1 MATKLTIPTKYE
13 GSTLSAPEFN
23 AVVTAINENADSLQ
37 ETFAQLQD
45 KLGKTTIVINSETS
59 FTIDSIQTLIEYLNQ
74 YGTSTPSY
82 NTAPIIKINK
92 TTYVYKA
99 GEALSFDIDLFDT
112 EGGFL
117 TLVGTNPTVSSGY
130 NSFTIEG
137 LRSGLNTIDF
147 NQLVYNN
154 TTSRMDVGTY
164 IFSDIFVID
173 KLGRSSLTPLNLKI
187 IIGTIEL
194 TSGFNSLVSY
204 EKNQAIGVRYGVASI
219 TNSLKMTYTV
229 SGKMLVDDGNG
240 GLQYQSFTQVI
251 TRNDE
256 FKVTDNEDDFVTGD
270 VYYHTFNIEPFI
282 NVGDY
287 TLSILAEGLGDG
299 LGVQSNLLQV
309 NIVVNEAGILY
320 SSSSFNSNGSY
331 YAGDAIQIPVNIFYT
346 ETPEIDYIYQC
357 NAWVDGLNITGQS
370 NLVFEQKNITINM
383 TLPDDPDLY
392 TIKYQ
397 SVIINPEGEVYKT
410 NINYIALQAKAK
422 SIYNVLTDS
431 YSHIEL
437 YLTAKG
443 KSNNSPNWQVW
454 ENRYNLSQ
462 DYFGTLTEFSPTV
475 NGWEDPSNTNQH
487 IGNSLYA
494 SGSSYC
500 MINYYPFDN
509 FDAKGTG
516 LTLDFSIRH
525 GDLIA
530 DSAYNLSI
538 GKPVN
543 YPKTGVYVRN
553 NKLEIWGLNSNISVP
568 IICDSKV
575 LTKLGEWETG
585 DEYAHITITYDII
598 KKEVF
603 VYLNGIISSYG
614 TFSNAENLTHSY
626 PIIFNGALDS
636 NNNITGIAD
645 SKLRFFRVYRTTLTS
660 EQVLGNYIAS
670 YPDDSERLLL
680 EALNDSVNPV
690 LSIAY
695 MKGDRVGIIKDE
707 MRRLFFNFVPG
718 NEALITNTYIPN
730 PIAVGEYGQQY
741 MDMKEEFP
749 TDVDLQG
756 NSSLSYPIKNYGID
770 IYDAEAWNNF
780 RVSDGKEYNMVYNKD
795 VLPEYR
801 PWANW
806 DSYHLKAN
814 YIDSSHCNNL
824 IMAKLSEQVFRL
836 PYNWS
841 DLGEYFPT
849 STPFKNFTVTTPKG
863 VIDPYSRFPVY
874 PTRVAVDGFP
884 FVMKGDY
891 TDTNGRAFTKSFIG
905 VYTWNMKQHRKLYTM
920 PSASESPNKRHF
932 IYRCESNGDTVHE
945 ELRSGYCKFI
955 DLSKQELLLDS
966 YGRVLTRSYIH
977 TQDQNS
983 LFEQYIPSDY
993 SWYLLDSPTGYLQQ
1007 NGLYTWIKYALND
1020 TGLEL
1025 SDNHLSKTH
1034 IGIAIDQSTE
1044 VKSTDYHDY
1053 DWKIIDAHE
1062 GIININ
1068 NLYTIIQFASDELG
1082 NNISDSSNSKSHI
1095 GFVYDAMV
1103 IPMEEGVDY
1112 FDKTDDQTEA
1122 FWRKGA
1128 ELIMDWECREPSD
1141 MGSGH
1146 WEEQINGVWT
1156 LTYNII
1162 DPKDLD
1168 KSSILPDKILRFI
1181 WDNKTTAGD
1190 AKRTGN
1196 VKTNYWTSIVDSNT
1210 LIPTL
1215 SDPNQT
1221 FAAID
1226 KSKAIEATKQH
1237 VDFLNAISWM
1247 AESSDECFADSLI
1260 FEKYFDLRNCL
1271 DYVLCCLTFC
1281 LTDSI
1286 GRNLTMIAW
1295 DQDSVKVGDGIMDR
1309 KKMRFYPVFY
1319 DIDTAFGTNVQ
1330 GGLYST
1336 PYIAWAYD
1344 IGDIYVAEQGAGQEY
1359 NCFGTNFLKRIS
1371 KNYGPQL
1378 MRRYQELRSGTVD
1391 PLDSKTKIAAPFDY
1405 LNILQLYTKQMVGRV
1420 GERYFNQ
1427 DAVFKYIGFENDPE
1441 YTAKRNYITNARGN
1455 KVMFMKNFLKKRLD
1469 YIDSLLGY
1477 IPDTEDMAYFQHYS
1491 SGAMTLSFETMTAG
1505 YIRISFAQNQVIS
1518 IYCNGIV
1525 PTEVT
1530 YNYASVTQHILR
1542 IYNCAIITKLT
1553 GLTNKDVRIAR
1564 LNSMVNLRVLDL
1576 KGNPNFGSEVST
1588 LEIASCR
1595 NLRTIDLTGCNGS
1608 NEFTPDISGCVLLEQ
1623 FLISNSS
1630 VGNVS
1635 FSQNLNLVTI
1645 DVRGCTRFNSLDV
1658 SNLYRLTQLYYDE
1671 WRLVSLNI
1679 SNSAII
1685 VDFSLDNTY
1694 NNLTSLKI
1702 INNRAIT
1709 ALQFGTNS
1717 FNSLEQ
1723 LEIANC
1729 SKLVSVIDLF
1739 KNRTGYPSLN
1749 VDFLGT
1755 CPLLVTVE
1763 NLFENSVLTQIPS
1776 RMLQNSSKV
1785 KSLKGCF
1792 KDCKQLESIPTGIFD
1807 SIPYLEDITDI
1818 FNGARLQYYTDIE
1831 GIDEYGFPVITGKQ
1845 IHNVIKTDN
1854 LFAQCPSLKTV
1865 TRAFANSEL
1874 VNVPV
1879 NIFNAS
1885 LYVTNIDQCFYNITN
1900 EGSLYNGVKQ
1910 PLTLPT
1916 TLWNN
1921 LRIVNSAVEVFKNSY
1936 MTTVPNDLFS
1946 TANSL
1951 TTIQG
1956 LFSGCPLTNLPA
1968 NMFSLGANVLTDIS
1982 NAFQGTQVSTLPI
1995 NFLKTLPALTNINNL
2010 FLNSNITSLNTGFLV
2025 SNAITSFKFS
2035 DLGIP
2040 NLTIINADILSSNT
2054 VLTNISNLYS
2064 NTQIHNSPD
2073 YLFSTNRNISNIS
2086 NLVADSVINSIGENF
2101 LVTNS
2106 VTDITG
2112 LFQNRSTALSIG
2124 SGFMEYSPN
2133 LLLADYAFDGCTGIS
2148 VVNTNMLNVCE
2159 SLTSAT
2165 YLFNNCTNLITINAG
2180 LLEDVAVLTGIS
2192 NIFKNTAISSIPDR
2206 CLVNPNITTFKFS
2219 DILTHKVSISNDFL
2233 SESSLTNIDNLFTN
2247 TLIEDIPTD
2256 FFSTHTIANPTNLFL
2271 NSGIKTIGD
2280 NALSGITLTNCSSLF
2295 ASCPIVSIGNNFM
2308 INSAVTNISNIFKNR
2323 TTLVSVGTNFL
2334 GAKTAVTNAE
2344 SAFDGCINWVNGSDV
2359 FLNDSANL
2367 TNIKNIFKG
2376 CTKLL
2381 ALPTGFITNS
2391 KLVNSLEGVF
2401 LDNGITIV
2409 PNDFCINNT
2418 GITTLISPTTSLS
2431 IFDDSAVV
2439 NIGNNAFRNCIN
2451 LTRVTIPSY
2460 ITTLGTNVFNGCTG
2474 LTNATFNAILS
2485 IPEGTFNGCNHL
2497 TNVNITAVTGTIGID
2512 SFRGCTL
2519 LSAVTIPTT
2528 VTTIGNTAFYGC
2540 STLTTITLPAS
2551 ITTLGN
2557 NIFENCTLLSVVRI
2571 NAISVPTVGTT
2582 ILLNTA
2588 LTKIYVP
2595 YTLVNSYI
2603 AVYNWSIYQTYFDG
2617 VYIFIDNA
2625 FKSGLISSGKDLN
2638 NDGEFSIAELATI
2651 TSLPNSTSYTN
2662 ITTLEDLVM
2671 LPNLTII
2678 GVCFANCLNLTSITI
2693 PSTVTTISNGAF
2705 AGCNNVTEFIVNA
2718 GNTSFKTVD
2727 GVLYTYDETQLVAY
2741 PNGKTSTS
2749 YTVPVT
2755 VTLIRNYA
2763 FKGDN
2768 KFTIINVVTETP
2780 ATATVNSFES
2790 VNKTTCRIIA
2800 LTSSD
2805 VTTYKAATGWSLF
2818 TNIEVL
2824 IVNVN
2829 LHVPTAGTIASV
2841 VTAAGYVKDQITS
2854 LTLTG
2859 NLNGTDIKYIRE
2871 MVGKNT
2877 TGVDTTGSLIIL
2889 DMSGANIVSGGDYYY
2904 YSSDSSTYYYT
2915 ANDVFGSVFFYNCTK
2930 LTSIIIPNSITSIGS
2945 SAFSGC
2951 TTLVSV
2957 TLDNNITSIGSHAF
2971 RNCEILNSIVI
2982 PDSVTSLGIYTFS
2995 SCSALPYI
3003 NIQNVTSIGEGVF
3016 QYCYNLTSITLSN
3029 SLISIGMSAFYFSGL
3044 TSITIPSSVTSI
3056 GNAAFQACT
3065 KLTSVNFPN
3074 GTCSIGY
3081 QAFRDCPA
3089 LVDLVLPY
3097 CTSIQEN
3104 TLTNC
3109 GVINLTIGGG
3119 LSSVTQGTFEY
3130 LLRLTTLNY
3139 NALAGYITYCFR
3151 GCTALTTVNTG
3162 TNVGKIGGGAFSG
3175 CPIVNIEFPS
3185 SITQVNTG
3193 ISGATFDGCTN
3204 LQTITFNGTS
3214 VPTLY
3219 QPAFTKNCPSL
3230 VSVRVPSSAYSAYNT
3245 ATNWKN
3251 YGSTSTVTA
3260 TKNKLVGF

>member
-37 ETFAQLQD
+37 ETFTQLQD

-229 SGKMLVDDGNG
+229 SGKMLVDDGNS

-370 NLVFEQKNITINM
+370 NLVSEQKNIMINM

-397 SVIINPEGEVYKT
+397 SVIISPEGEVYKT

-422 SIYNVLTDS
+422 STYNVLTDS
-431 YSHIEL
+431 YSQIEL

-443 KSNNSPNWQVW
+443 KSNDSPNWQVW

-525 GDLIA
+525 GDLLS

-598 KKEVF
+598 KKEVL

-730 PIAVGEYGQQY
+730 PIAIGEYGQQY

-749 TDVDLQG
+749 IDVDLQG

-780 RVSDGKEYNMVYNKD
+780 RVSEDKEYNMVYNKD
-795 VLPEYR
+795 ILPEYR

-806 DSYHLKAN
+806 DSYHLKTN

-993 SWYLLDSPTGYLQQ
+993 SWYLLDSTTGYLQQ

-1112 FDKTDDQTEA
+1112 FDKTNDQTEA

-1168 KSSILPDKILRFI
+1168 KSSILPDKILRFV

-1221 FAAID
+1221 FASIN

-1247 AESSDECFADSLI
+1247 SESSDECFADSLI

-1378 MRRYQELRSGTVD
+1378 MRRYQELRSGTVN

-1491 SGAMTLSFETMTAG
+1491 SGAMTLSIETITAG

-1608 NEFTPDISGCVLLEQ
+1608 NEFTPDISGCALLEQ

-1635 FSQNLNLVTI
+1635 FSQNLNLTTI

-1671 WRLVSLNI
+1671 WRLLSLNI

-1749 VDFLGT
+1749 IDFLSN
-1755 CPLLVTVE
+1755 CPLLTIVE
-1763 NLFENSVLTQIPS
+1763 GLFENSVLTDVPS
-1776 RMLQNSSKV
+1776 RMFLNSNRI
-1785 KSLKGCF
+1785 KSLKNCF
-1792 KDCKQLESIPTGIFD
+1792 KNCTQLNNIPSGILD
-1807 SIPYLEDITDI
+1807 EMQYLEDITDI
-1818 FNGARLQYYTDIE
+1818 FNGARLQYYTDII
-1831 GIDEYGFPVITGKQ
+1831 GLDEFGELQIQGKQ
-1845 IHNVIKTDN
+1845 IHNVIQTQN
-1854 LFAQCPSLKTV
+1854 LFAACPALKIV
-1865 TRAFANSEL
+1865 TRAFANSSL
-1874 VNVPV
+1874 VNIPT
-1879 NIFNAS
+1879 NIFATS
-1885 LYVTNIDQCFYNITN
+1885 LYLLNIDQCFYNITN
-1900 EGSLYNGVKQ
+1900 EDSIYNSTKI
-1910 PLTLPT
+1910 PLVIPDL
-1916 TLWNN
+1916 LWND
-1921 LRIVNSAVEVFKNSY
+1921 LRIITSAIEVFKNSY
-1936 MTTVPNDLFS
+1936 LTTVSDNIFK
-1946 TANSL
+1946 TANKL
-1951 TTIQG
+1951 TTCQG

-1968 NMFSLGANVLTDIS
+1968 NIFSLGANVLTDIS
-1982 NAFQGTQVSTLPI
+1982 NAFQGNQVSTLPI
-1995 NFLKTLPALTNINNL
+1995 NFLNTLPALTNISNL
-2010 FLNSNITSLNTGFLV
+2010 FLNSNITALNTGFLV
-2025 SNAITSFKFS
+2025 SNALTSFKFS

-2040 NLTIINADILSSNT
+2040 NLTTINADILSSNT

-2073 YLFSTNRNISNIS
+2073 YLFSTNGNISNIS

-2112 LFQNRSTALSIG
+2112 LFQNRSIALSIG
-2124 SGFMEYSPN
+2124 SGFMEHSPN
-2133 LLLADYAFDGCTGIS
+2133 LILADYAFDNCTGLS
-2148 VVNTNMLNVCE
+2148 VVNTNMLNICE
-2159 SLTSAT
+2159 SLTSAS

-2180 LLEDVAVLTGIS
+2180 LLEDVSVLSGIS
-2192 NIFKNTAISSIPDR
+2192 NIFKNTIISSIPDR
-2206 CLVNPNITTFKFS
+2206 CLTNPNITTFKFS
-2219 DILTHKVSISNDFL
+2219 DILTHKVSISNNFL
-2233 SESSLTNIDNLFTN
+2233 STSNLTNINNLFTN
-2247 TLIEDIPTD
+2247 TLIEDVPTD
-2256 FFSTHTIANPTNLFL
+2256 FFSTHTIVNPTNLFL
-2271 NSGIKTIGD
+2271 NSGIKTIGNNVFVGLTLL
-2280 NALSGITLTNCSSLF
+2280 NASSLF

-2308 INSAVTNISNIFKNR
+2308 INSTVTNISNIFKNR

-2359 FLNDSANL
+2359 FLNNSANL
-2367 TNIKNIFKG
+2367 INIKNIFKG

-2401 LDNGITIV
+2401 LNNGITIV

-2431 IFDDSAVV
+2431 IFAS
-2439 NIGNNAFRNCIN
+2439 NIRTIGNNAFKNCVN
-2451 LTRVTIPSY
+2451 LTSVTIPSY

-2474 LTNATFNAILS
+2474 LTSATFSKVGS

-2497 TNVNITAVTGTIGID
+2497 TTVNITAVTGTIGID

-2519 LSAVTIPTT
+2519 LSAITIPTT

-2540 STLTTITLPAS
+2540 GTLTNIELPSS

-2557 NIFENCTLLSVVRI
+2557 NVFENCILLSIVRI
-2571 NAISVPTVGTT
+2571 KTNLVPTVGTT
-2582 ILLNTA
+2582 IFLNSG

-2595 YTLVNSYI
+2595 YNLVSSYLAI
-2603 AVYNWSIYQTYFDG
+2603 ANWFVYELYFDG
-2617 VYIFIDNA
+2617 IYTFIDNI
-2625 FKSGLISSGKDLN
+2625 FKAGLISLGFDNS
-2638 NDGEFSIAELATI
+2638 NDGEFTI
-2651 TSLPNSTSYTN
+2651 TELSNIVTIGNTTVFSN
-2662 ITTLEDLVM
+2662 ITTLDDMVM
-2671 LPNLTII
+2671 LINLNSI
-2678 GVCFANCLNLTSITI
+2678 GVCFTNCLNLTSVNI
-2693 PSTVTTISNGAF
+2693 PQSIASIANGAF
-2705 AGCNNVTEFIVNA
+2705 AGCNNLTTFTVNSS
-2718 GNTSFKTVD
+2718 NTSFKAIN
-2727 GVLYTYDETQLVAY
+2727 GVLYSYDKTQLVAY
-2741 PNGKTSTS
+2741 PNGKSDIT
-2749 YTVPVT
+2749 YTLPIT
-2755 VTLIRNYA
+2755 VTTIRDYA
-2763 FKGDN
+2763 FKGTN
-2768 KFTIINVVTETP
+2768 KLIAINTKTATP
-2780 ATATVNSFES
+2780 ATATANSFYD
-2790 VNKTTCRIIA
+2790 VNKTTCKITTLA
-2800 LTSSD
+2800 EAYVSS
-2805 VTTYKAATGWSLF
+2805 YRAATGWSLF
-2818 TNIEVL
+2818 TTIEMLVLSANITVG
-2824 IVNVN
+2824 
-2829 LHVPTAGTIASV
+2829 TAGTLASLV
-2841 VTAAGYVKDQITS
+2841 NATNLGMYYIT
-2854 LTLTG
+2854 TLNLAG
-2859 NLNGTDIKYIRE
+2859 NLNGTDIACLR
-2871 MVGKNT
+2871 
-2877 TGVDTTGSLIIL
+2877 
-2889 DMSGANIVSGGDYYY
+2889 DMAINGALVNIDLSAANIVSGGNAYYESFY
-2904 YSSDSSTYYYT
+2904 TT
-2915 ANDVFGSVFFYNCTK
+2915 ANVVGEKMFYGMNNVVI
-2930 LTSIIIPNSITSIGS
+2930 LIIPTNTTSIGNNAFETVKIS
-2945 SAFSGC
+2945 SLTLNDPLTYVGNNAFKDCTSLTTVTINTATCLSVGTTVFSGC
-2951 TTLVSV
+2951 TALLNIWLTQANYFLYKENTGNWAAHNSLFNCYIVFATPTKTAKTKMYALMGKATDATLTAKEAAAVTSWGSV
-2957 TLDNNITSIGSHAF
+2957 TFEADANVGSFNEFEFFTGLTVMPNKMFNQSSITSLTCPKTMVYFGYLGAKDCDYLTYIKFSPSQTGVVGNNTGYVAGDSWAGEPLRGGS
-2971 RNCEILNSIVI
+2971 V
-2982 PDSVTSLGIYTFS
+2982 
-2995 SCSALPYI
+2995 
-3003 NIQNVTSIGEGVF
+3003 
-3016 QYCYNLTSITLSN
+3016 
-3029 SLISIGMSAFYFSGL
+3029 
-3044 TSITIPSSVTSI
+3044 
-3056 GNAAFQACT
+3056 
-3065 KLTSVNFPN
+3065 
-3074 GTCSIGY
+3074 
-3081 QAFRDCPA
+3081 
-3089 LVDLVLPY
+3089 
-3097 CTSIQEN
+3097 
-3104 TLTNC
+3104 
-3109 GVINLTIGGG
+3109 
-3119 LSSVTQGTFEY
+3119 
-3130 LLRLTTLNY
+3130 
-3139 NALAGYITYCFR
+3139 
-3151 GCTALTTVNTG
+3151 LTTVIIPEGITVLPSSFLRSCPVVN
-3162 TNVGKIGGGAFSG
+3162 NV
-3175 CPIVNIEFPS
+3175 VFPS
-3185 SITQVNTG
+3185 TLTSMESSNFTDSPLIKSATGVMTFKSITP
-3193 ISGATFDGCTN
+3193 
-3204 LQTITFNGTS
+3204 
-3214 VPTLY
+3214 PTLTAPLFQY
-3219 QPAFTKNCPSL
+3219 SSMSGLIKVPAA
-3230 VSVRVPSSAYSAYNT
+3230 SVNAYKT
-3245 ATNWKN
+3245 ATNWSA
-3251 YGSTSTVTA
+3251 YASRIVSI
-3260 TKNKLVGF
+3260 